1 MTPTEKR
8 IAADLLKEIDHT
20 KTEPR
25 YRAGAIAEYQAFL
38 TSCLIAAT
46 LAGKAPKNAQ
56 IQITL
61 SPAHISPTQ

>member
-1 MTPTEKR
+1 MSPTEKR
-8 IAADLLKEIDHT
+8 IAADLLQEIDHT

-25 YRAGAIAEYQAFL
+25 YRASAIAEYQAFL
-38 TSCLIAAT
+38 TSCLIAAA

-61 SPAHISPTQ
+61 HPAHISPTP